1 MIRRMSL
8 LFGGVVVGS
17 QLFLEGCSRSASSEV
32 KVLFNPENI
41 DFLGNIAETILPKT
55 ETPGAKEAGVGSFI
69 PVMVRDCYSPNEQ
82 QIFLEGLQKINAAA
96 KEKHGVDFQSLN
108 AEQRTAVLQEIDNER
123 KKYDGF
129 KDGDMPVHYF
139 TMVRQ
144 LTMLG
149 FFSSELG
156 ATEALRYVA
165 IPGKYD
171 GNLSYKKGDR
181 AWAT

>member
-17 QLFLEGCSRSASSEV
+17 QLFLEGCTRSASSEV
-32 KVLFNPENI
+32 QVLFSPEHI

-55 ETPGAKEAGVGSFI
+55 KTPGAKEAGVGAFI
-69 PVMVRDCYSPNEQ
+69 PVMVRDCYAPNEQ
-82 QIFLEGLQKINAAA
+82 KIFLEGLQKVDATA
-96 KEKHGVDFQSLN
+96 KEKFGADFQSLT
-108 AEQRTAVLQEIDNER
+108 AEQRTVILQEIDNER

-129 KDGDMPVHYF
+129 KDEDMPVHYF
-139 TMVRQ
+139 TLLRQ

-156 ATEALRYVA
+156 ATEALRYIT
-165 IPGKYD
+165 IPGKYN
-171 GNLSYKKGDR
+171 GNLDYKKGDR